1 MSIDRLTRV
10 NEIIR
15 RGISERL
22 IRDFSGSS
30 VDISAMTV
38 TRVETSSDLRQ
49 AKVFVSIY
57 GHEDDKQLLLSRL
70 KKHRIEFQREI
81 FSEIRLKYTPRLQ
94 FVLDESL
101 AGADQVYRVLNTL
114 EQDPDMH
121 LAEEAQ
127 DDWESD
133 PE

>member
-1 MSIDRLTRV
+1 MSIKRLTRV

-22 IRDFSGSS
+22 IRDFSGTSL
-30 VDISAMTV
+30 DISALTV

-49 AKVFVSIY
+49 ARVFVSIY
-57 GHEDDKQLLLSRL
+57 GHENDKQALLSRL
-70 KKHRIEFQREI
+70 KKHRADFQREM

-94 FVLDESL
+94 FILDESL
-101 AGADQVYRVLNTL
+101 STADQVYQVLNEL
-114 EQDPDMH
+114 EHDPRMH
-121 LAEEAQ
+121 LDQEAQ
-127 DDWESD
+127 DDGEQD